1 MRKVVQGLPKGD
13 ARMLK
18 AAMLTFCIFITG
30 CAELSDER
38 IANANPLPIRVP
50 VPVMLVTVGGTICN
64 GVLLNGQTVAT
75 AAHCLSDG
83 TAVSIVEAGFV
94 APATNT
100 LVHPGYAMMVPELA
114 AGLDLAKLSVAS
126 QTGILGEVAIRPVK
140 SGLIEIL
147 VVTTSG
153 EYRQIPCGYLGRS
166 GAMVEL
172 SCKVSLGWS
181 GAPVVQN
188 GALVGILSARGRAQ
202 SVDIVQMADAT
213 LLDSF

>member
-1 MRKVVQGLPKGD
+1 
-13 ARMLK
+13 MLK
-18 AAMLTFCIFITG
+18 LAMLTFCILITG
-30 CAELSDER
+30 CAGLSDAKT
-38 IANANPLPIRVP
+38 ANANALPTRAPAP
-50 VPVMLVTVGGTICN
+50 VLVATAGGTICN
-64 GVLLNGQTVAT
+64 GVRLSGRTVAT
-75 AAHCLSDG
+75 AAHCLADG
-83 TAVSIVEAGFV
+83 TAVSIVEAGLV
-94 APATNT
+94 APATDA
-100 LVHPGYAMMVPELA
+100 LVHPGYAMIVSKLA

-126 QTGILGEVAIRPVK
+126 LTGIIGEVAIRPVQP
-140 SGLIEIL
+140 GLIEIL

-188 GALVGILSARGRAQ
+188 SALVGILSARGQAQ